1 MIART
6 AAKVAEN
13 PVQGSISADRSAG
26 VELLQV
32 GGAHRGGRRLL
43 RRIRMHFSILYH
55 SFSTFPSPPILPHP
69 VSAGFHQCGDFVV
82 TGDHVFHRASG
93 SRTAAGRVWGRSR
106 RDPGGLCLGQ
116 DVSVAD
122 LLVLA
127 VAGIAAGIV
136 STVAALASLVS
147 YPVLLALGLPPL
159 AANVTNTVSLS
170 FTAVGAAAGSRPE
183 LAGQAAR
190 VRRLGLVTALGG
202 AVGAAILLLTPART
216 FETAAPV
223 LIGGAS
229 LVLLL
234 QPSPGDAARADDPAA
249 PGRDRSKA
257 RLAMLFFV
265 AVYVG
270 YFGAAGGI
278 LMLAVLVPMLSQSLA
293 RTNAVKNV
301 INGLANGVAGRWAS
315 PRSARS
321 AGRPCSRWAP
331 VS

>member
-1 MIART
+1 M
-6 AAKVAEN
+6 
-13 PVQGSISADRSAG
+13 
-26 VELLQV
+26 
-32 GGAHRGGRRLL
+32 
-43 RRIRMHFSILYH
+43 
-55 SFSTFPSPPILPHP
+55 
-69 VSAGFHQCGDFVV
+69 
-82 TGDHVFHRASG
+82 HRADAA
-93 SRTAAGRVWGRSR
+93 AAGRGWVWGRSR
-106 RDPGGLCLGQ
+106 CDSGGLCLGQ
-116 DVSVAD
+116 EVTPAD
-122 LLVLA
+122 LLVLLA
-127 VAGIAAGIV
+127 AGIAAGIV

-159 AANVTNTVSLS
+159 TANVTNTVALS

-202 AVGAAILLLTPART
+202 AVGAAVLLLTPASS
-216 FETAAPV
+216 FEAAAPV

-234 QPSPGDAARADDPAA
+234 QPSPGEAAGGTGLAA
-249 PGRDRSKA
+249 PGRDRSKG
-257 RLAMLFFV
+257 RLAMLFLV

-301 INGLANGVAGRWAS
+301 INGLANGVAAVGFAAFGPVRWVAVLPLGAGFLIGGWIGPALVRRMPGRLLRILIAL
-315 PRSARS
+315 
-321 AGRPCSRWAP
+321 AGLGLAIRLGLAAYH
-331 VS
+331 

>member
-1 MIART
+1 MW
-6 AAKVAEN
+6 
-13 PVQGSISADRSAG
+13 GSSRCDS
-26 VELLQV
+26 
-32 GGAHRGGRRLL
+32 
-43 RRIRMHFSILYH
+43 
-55 SFSTFPSPPILPHP
+55 
-69 VSAGFHQCGDFVV
+69 GD
-82 TGDHVFHRASG
+82 
-93 SRTAAGRVWGRSR
+93 
-106 RDPGGLCLGQ
+106 LCLAQ

-122 LLVLA
+122 LVVLA

-190 VRRLGLVTALGG
+190 VGRLGLVTALGG
-202 AVGAAILLLTPART
+202 AVGAAILLLTPASS
-216 FETAAPV
+216 FEAAAPV

-234 QPSPGDAARADDPAA
+234 QPSPGDPAPAVGLAQVGPDQAADSARPPDPAA
-249 PGRDRSKA
+249 TARERSKA
-257 RLAMLFFV
+257 RLAMLFLV

-278 LMLAVLVPMLSQSLA
+278 LMLAVLIPMLSQPLA

-301 INGLANGVAGRWAS
+301 INGLANGVAAIGFAAFGPVRWAAVL
-315 PRSARS
+315 PLGAGFLIGGWIGPMLVRRIPGRLLQILIALGGVCLAVRLGLSAYR
-321 AGRPCSRWAP
+321 
-331 VS
+331 

>member
-1 MIART
+1 MT
-6 AAKVAEN
+6 
-13 PVQGSISADRSAG
+13 P
-26 VELLQV
+26 
-32 GGAHRGGRRLL
+32 
-43 RRIRMHFSILYH
+43 
-55 SFSTFPSPPILPHP
+55 
-69 VSAGFHQCGDFVV
+69 
-82 TGDHVFHRASG
+82 
-93 SRTAAGRVWGRSR
+93 
-106 RDPGGLCLGQ
+106 
-116 DVSVAD
+116 AD
-122 LLVLA
+122 LLVLLL
-127 VAGIAAGIV
+127 AGIAAGIV

-159 AANVTNTVSLS
+159 TANVTNTVALS

-202 AVGAAILLLTPART
+202 AVGAAVLLLTPASS
-216 FETAAPV
+216 FEAAAPV

-234 QPSPGDAARADDPAA
+234 QPSPGEAAGGTGLAA
-249 PGRDRSKA
+249 PGRDRSKG
-257 RLAMLFFV
+257 RLAMLFLV

-301 INGLANGVAGRWAS
+301 INGLANGVAAVGFAAFGPVRWVAVLPLGAGFLIGGWIGPALVRRMPGRLLRILIAL
-315 PRSARS
+315 
-321 AGRPCSRWAP
+321 AGLGLAIRLGLAAYH
-331 VS
+331 